1 MYYQD
6 IYYTD
11 KKYMRDL
18 YFFTRKQVWNIVKAF
33 LFYYHFNGT
42 RLFLSN
48 TRDDYTSP
56 HGVEP
61 QSEALLGDS
70 VLDKFTVKGQGHEVW
85 TVFGACPLVANY
97 IPATS
102 TWIQIRRIY
111 FFPISFPSE
120 FM

>member
-1 MYYQD
+1 MYHQD
-6 IYYTD
+6 IYYID
-11 KKYMRDL
+11 KKTSVISFGL
-18 YFFTRKQVWNIVKAF
+18 QESKF
-33 LFYYHFNGT
+33 
-42 RLFLSN
+42 FLSN
-48 TRDDYTSP
+48 TKDSYTSP

-102 TWIQIRRIY
+102 TWIKIRRIY